1 MNTDYTIELPFLQ
14 YDKSALVSYMK
25 EKSVWVSE
33 GYANRYFR
41 PKENIP
47 RMFLDKFYGF
57 QYDEVETDDEG
68 TDVDETKVQR

>member
-1 MNTDYTIELPFLQ
+1 MVDGE
-14 YDKSALVSYMK
+14 
-25 EKSVWVSE
+25 
-33 GYANRYFR
+33 NRYEVQTVVEERRRTKCYGVSIMEAFR

-57 QYDEVETDDEG
+57 QYDEVETDDEE